1 MPKQTFFNLSDEK
14 RESILGAAVAEFAEK
29 GYKAASVSAIVAAA
43 KIAKGSFYQ
52 YFEDKDDL
60 YAYIFTNMIGV
71 QKFGAFEAEKHRLE
85 DLNLTEFLRVVF
97 MRQLETFKSSPE
109 LIRISFDFTTLAGEP
124 VHARLM
130 EQYRPAVEGYFLP
143 YIEYEIAQGELDP
156 AINKNMLNF
165 MLVSVGQYLLSRYQ
179 ELGAG
184 VVTPGFIDKLADDL
198 EYILTNGIYLKHVP
212 GR

>member
-1 MPKQTFFNLSDEK
+1 
-14 RESILGAAVAEFAEK
+14 VAEFAEK
-29 GYKAASVSAIVAAA
+29 GYKAASISAIVAGA

-60 YAYIFTNMIGV
+60 YAYIFTNMIGM

-85 DLNLTEFLRVVF
+85 DLNLTEFLRLVF
-97 MRQLETFKSSPE
+97 RRQLEIFESSPE

-124 VHARLM
+124 VHTRLM
-130 EQYRPAVEGYFLP
+130 ELYRPAVEGYFLP
-143 YIEYEIAQGELDP
+143 YIEYEIAQGELDSNV
-156 AINKNMLNF
+156 NKNMLNF

-179 ELGAG
+179 ALGTD
-184 VVTPGFIDKLADDL
+184 VVTPAFIDKLADDL
-198 EYILTNGIYLKHVP
+198 EYILTNGIYRKHEA